1 MKKKR
6 NQDTIEIRAF
16 LDESIVRKFREA
28 INSSR
33 IFNNSDKHKHRYNL
47 TCAVMD
53 RLDSA
58 VRYLNQHSVHPQTEE
73 EFICFLVYS
82 CMLKDAIYKLYENVF
97 HKLPPLKDEKKY
109 FANAAHYFD
118 PIFDENTCP
127 SDDMFFEYLR
137 SVAFAHPFETGY
149 RNRPF
154 LQKGETQCSPWVIV
168 RSMFSD
174 FGKDDAVGVRIYSNV
189 EERDLYDI
197 QISFNAIKEYIKAR
211 YVCLNELTEWAKGEV
226 IEQNEQW
233 KETKVFRSENP
244 IETIRS
250 IKEVL
255 LSRFEETYSISIAEK
270 YLCCELTCQS
280 NKENVSKYRK
290 AIIAVLPRVCDC
302 VDKLDYEEL
311 ENALDIL
318 HVTPKKMHSHA
329 YYQLEKIF
337 CYLDQR
343 SEHIEPDSN
352 EEWGLIQAHEFSQ
365 QFAKKWVDIDIRT
378 MPYDEIHLLVSTAC
392 YLEAKEQAE
401 QRKK

>member
-6 NQDTIEIRAF
+6 NQDTIEIQAF
-16 LDESIVRKFREA
+16 LDESIVRNFREA

-58 VRYLNQHSVHPQTEE
+58 VRYLNLHALLPQTEE

-97 HKLPPLKDEKKY
+97 HELPPLKDEKKY

-118 PIFDENTCP
+118 QIFDENTCP

-174 FGKDDAVGVRIYSNV
+174 FGKNDAVGVRVYSNV
-189 EERDLYDI
+189 KERDLYDI
-197 QISFNAIKEYIKAR
+197 QISFKAIKEYIKAR
-211 YVCLNELTEWAKGEV
+211 YICLNELTDWAKGEV
-226 IEQNEQW
+226 TEQNEQW
-233 KETKVFRSENP
+233 KEIKVFRSENP

-250 IKEVL
+250 IKAVL
-255 LSRFEETYSISIAEK
+255 HSRFEETHSVNIAEK
-270 YLCCELTCQS
+270 YLCCELTCES
-280 NKENVSKYRK
+280 NKGNVSKYRE
-290 AIIAVLPRVCDC
+290 AIIAVLPRVSDC
-302 VDKLDYEEL
+302 VDQLDYEGVEKS
-311 ENALDIL
+311 LDIL
-318 HVTPKKMHSHA
+318 RVVPKKMHSNAH
-329 YYQLEKIF
+329 YQLEKIF

-343 SEHIEPDSN
+343 SEYIEPDSN
-352 EEWGLIQAHEFSQ
+352 EEWGLIQAYEFSQ
-365 QFAKKWVDIDIRT
+365 QFAKKWVDIDIKT
-378 MPYDEIHLLVSTAC
+378 MSYDEIHLLVSTAC

-401 QRKK
+401 KRKK